1 MTCSFHSNPTNPR
14 GRARTLQAQKPT
26 NRLVDTWEATGV
38 PAAGRSTQTWPR
50 LVPICA
56 QCVGDYRATQPSPP
70 PPRTGFLPP
79 VFPSTSLQVL
89 RLGLCIKDKRA
100 DPEGG
105 RGAGPCQQRQGAVSP
120 HRTHPPRAT
129 FSSLPSRP
137 SAGPSPDPRGTGDLS
152 SSPFPE
158 NWASCCS

>member
-1 MTCSFHSNPTNPR
+1 MLIPFQPHEPQRQGSDSAGTKTHQPPCGHVGSNRCSRRRKEHPDLARPGSYLCSVCRGLSGNAALPT
-14 GRARTLQAQKPT
+14 
-26 NRLVDTWEATGV
+26 
-38 PAAGRSTQTWPR
+38 
-50 LVPICA
+50 
-56 QCVGDYRATQPSPP
+56 PSPH
-70 PPRTGFLPP
+70 GLPP

-89 RLGLCIKDKRA
+89 RLGLCVKDKRA

-137 SAGPSPDPRGTGDLS
+137 SAGPSPDPWRTGDLS
-152 SSPFPE
+152 SSLFPE

>member
-1 MTCSFHSNPTNPR
+1 MLIPFQPHEPQRQGSDSAGTKTHQLPCGHVGSNRCSRRRKEHPDLAPPGSYLCSVCRGLSGNAALPT
-14 GRARTLQAQKPT
+14 
-26 NRLVDTWEATGV
+26 
-38 PAAGRSTQTWPR
+38 
-50 LVPICA
+50 
-56 QCVGDYRATQPSPP
+56 PSPH
-70 PPRTGFLPP
+70 GLPP

-89 RLGLCIKDKRA
+89 RLGLCVKDKRA

-137 SAGPSPDPRGTGDLS
+137 SAGPSPDPRRTGDLS